1 VRALRLLFPLLLAA
15 ACHAQTTAIATPAA
29 PGPNGV
35 VTGRVLCADTGL
47 PARFAS
53 VSLSP
58 IIDPN
63 AKPQKASPSSAKPS
77 YKLIHNDVETA
88 LDGSCTLTH
97 VAPGVYNLSVE
108 KDGYINPAMMVGQPH
123 ALENQILQPVTIEQ
137 NSTAHIDVQLQR
149 GAAISGTITYDDGAP
164 ANSIF
169 VEILSRDENGEW
181 QTPQHVQYVVTSSI
195 TDDRGSFRL
204 NSLLPGT
211 YLLEANLR
219 IAVNNLYLIDDGAGH
234 SSRFADRTGESII
247 PFYGNGTSY
256 IDQAP
261 TFTLTS
267 GEERTGQD
275 MTIPISKLHKLTG
288 RVAAGPN
295 GHLVNAASVELI
307 STISKKMIVST
318 RLGRED
324 GLFHFEFVPE
334 GDYTLHITNAR
345 DVTWD
350 PPDPLPTGA
359 SILYSAPPSDKERV
373 LKTYG
378 DVDMPLILRGDM
390 TDITATVPAKQ
401 TSSPA
406 ASN

>member
-1 VRALRLLFPLLLAA
+1 MRKLTLAA
-15 ACHAQTTAIATPAA
+15 VLLTTTAHAQTSAPVSPA
-29 PGPNGV
+29 PEPNGI
-35 VTGRVLCADTGL
+35 VTGRVFCADTGL

-77 YKLIHNDVETA
+77 YKLIRNDVETA
-88 LDGSCTLTH
+88 LDGSFTLAH

-108 KDGYINPAMMVGQPH
+108 KDGYINPAMMVGQPR
-123 ALENQILQPVTIEQ
+123 ALENQTLQPVTIEQ
-137 NSTAHIDVQLQR
+137 NSTAHVDVQLQR

-164 ANSIF
+164 ANGIF
-169 VEILSRDENGEW
+169 VEILSKDENGEW
-181 QTPQHVQYVVTSSI
+181 SPQSQYVVTSSI
-195 TDDRGSFRL
+195 TDDRGFFRL

-211 YLLEANLR
+211 YLLKANLH
-219 IAVNNLYLIDDGAGH
+219 IAVHSLYMIDDGAGH
-234 SSRFADRTGESII
+234 SSRFADRTGESTI

-295 GHLVNAASVELI
+295 GHLVNAASVQLI
-307 STISKKMIVST
+307 STISKKTIVST

-324 GLFHFEFVPE
+324 GVFHFEFVPE
-334 GDYTLHITNAR
+334 GDYTLHIINAR

-350 PPDPLPTGA
+350 PPDPLPTDA
-359 SILYSAPPSDKERV
+359 SILFSAPPSEKERV

-378 DVDMPLILRGDM
+378 DFDMPLILRGDM
-390 TDITATVPAKQ
+390 LDITATVPAKQ
-401 TSSPA
+401 INPAA